1 MTLGEALSA
10 TANSVPDRTA
20 VVAPGAHLTYQEL
33 DAQVSRLAVGL
44 RRLGLSRGDSVVLLL
59 PSGWEAL
66 RGLFAVARAGGVA
79 VPINPA
85 LKPRELAFVLDDV
98 LPALVLAVPRVPG
111 NDLGG
116 HLVELQRM
124 GSCPRELIFAG
135 PDAPDGARRL
145 GDVIAPAAQP
155 AETANVGIE
164 PNDLAAV
171 FYTTGTTG
179 TPKGV
184 LHTHQGLVD
193 SFLAM
198 EELYTRFFSGSPAET
213 AKRVATL
220 LWRYRS
226 RLLQGIGPQTWTTP
240 LPLHSIAGFRVA
252 LNALLG
258 GHRMVVAEKFH
269 PRGELELIERDRV
282 NILAASPSMV
292 EAMLGV
298 ADLQRYDLSSLL
310 VVGLGAA
317 PVRPELVRRARAAF
331 GCAVVVGYGST
342 ETGGGVLVTR
352 LEDPERQLAESVGR
366 PFPGTEVRIVDDQ
379 RREVPDGAVGELACR
394 VPGQMAG
401 YLRDE
406 GATTDVMDEH
416 GWYYT
421 GDLATMDRQ
430 GYVRIVGRRR
440 DLIIRGG
447 QNIVP
452 AEVERVLLEHPAVER
467 AAVVGV
473 PDRLAG
479 ETIWA
484 FVVAAG
490 GATLELVELRAHCAR
505 RMEPSKQPDELCVCA
520 ELPTAEAGEIRKTE
534 LRELALA
541 EIWLRRGTHWVAT
554 D

>member
-1 MTLGEALSA
+1 MTLGEALGA
-10 TANSVPDRTA
+10 TARAVPDRTA
-20 VVAPGAHLTYQEL
+20 LVATDRRLTYREF
-33 DAQVSRLAVGL
+33 DGEVSRLAAGL
-44 RRLGLSRGDSVVLLL
+44 RRLGLSQGDSVVLLL

-79 VPINPA
+79 VPVNPA
-85 LKPRELAFVLDDV
+85 LKSRELAFVLDDV
-98 LPALVLAVPRVPG
+98 LPALVLAVSRIPG
-111 NDLGG
+111 NDLGAS
-116 HLVELQRM
+116 LVELQRSSSWP
-124 GSCPRELIFAG
+124 GELVFAG
-135 PDAPDGARRL
+135 PDPPKGARRL
-145 GDVIAPAAQP
+145 GEVVVAAGEP
-155 AETANVGIE
+155 VETVDADIE
-164 PNDLAAV
+164 PDDLAAI

-184 LHTHQGLVD
+184 LHTHRGLID
-193 SFLAM
+193 SFLGM
-198 EELYTRFFSGSPAET
+198 EELYTRFFSGSPAAT

-220 LWRYRS
+220 LWRYRG

-258 GHRMVVAEKFH
+258 GHRMALTERFH
-269 PRGELELIERDRV
+269 PRGELELIERERV
-282 NILAASPSMV
+282 SILAASPSMV
-292 EAMLGV
+292 EAMLSV

-317 PVRPELVRRARAAF
+317 PAGAELVRRARAAF

-352 LEDPERQLAESVGR
+352 LEDPERQLNESVGR
-366 PFPGTEVRIVDDQ
+366 PFPGTEVRIVDEQ
-379 RREVPDGAVGELACR
+379 RLEVADGTVGELACR

-401 YLRDE
+401 YLGND
-406 GATTDVMDEH
+406 GATTEVVDEQ

-421 GDLATMDRQ
+421 GDLATMDPQ
-430 GYVRIVGRRR
+430 GYVRIVGRKR

-452 AEVERVLLEHPAVER
+452 AEVERVLLEHAAVGR
-467 AAVVGV
+467 ATVVGV

-484 FVVAAG
+484 FVVAAER
-490 GATLELVELRAHCAR
+490 ATLDLADLRAHCAQ
-505 RMEPSKQPDELCVCA
+505 RMEPSKQPDELRVCA
-520 ELPTAEAGEIRKTE
+520 DLPTADSGEIRKTE

-541 EIWLRRGTHWVAT
+541 EIWQRRGTRPVAA